1 MAHDLSDTKQN
12 LSEPVPLRRA
22 QLPRIPLTDRE
33 GDTVARMAQRLDA
46 ELTATLTKLGP
57 GARSPRAL
65 SRMLAADFKL
75 CQRLLRA
82 LKEGGGQPAMMLVNL
97 PGPEG
102 LRAVVNRMVQVVGG
116 QQTNLPVQHAV
127 DQFEQICFEIGGS
140 HAGLG
145 RRLTLPG
152 ALGQASTA
160 ASQEQSLASR
170 RGIIKHA
177 AEFLGH
183 FVDIQIVL
191 VMIRP
196 IPDDPMH
203 TELVTV
209 TGLIGFESA
218 LQAVPLMSHQSLSKD
233 EVEEVAH
240 AVRIRPLGESFGA
253 PSGLIREFTSPNVP
267 ISSFEGSD
275 GQCRHVVDVTPGRAT
290 DIVLASHSSPD
301 INQRLA
307 RGYWTQTVGIRR
319 PTKRLVLDVYLHE
332 QLRSAS
338 PPSVATVLWHPGVSN
353 DPKRIASERLPTHP
367 RLELLGTPP
376 ARSASAPWR
385 SLPSLTERMFELV
398 NWPMDQFSGYRCDE
412 IAPVWGG
419 LYMMSIDYRDITL
432 DV

>member
-1 MAHDLSDTKQN
+1 MVHDLSNTQQMPG
-12 LSEPVPLRRA
+12 ETAPLRRA
-22 QLPRIPLTDRE
+22 QLPRTPLSDQE
-33 GDTVARMAQRLDA
+33 SAAVARIAERLDS
-46 ELTATLTKLGP
+46 ELSAMVERLGP

-116 QQTNLPVQHAV
+116 QQLNLPVQQAV
-127 DQFEQICFEIGGS
+127 DQFEQVCFEIGGS
-140 HAGLG
+140 HAGLR

-152 ALGQASTA
+152 ALGLASTA
-160 ASQEQSLASR
+160 ATQEQSLASR

-177 AEFLGH
+177 AEFLGYY
-183 FVDIQIVL
+183 VDVQIVL

-196 IPDDPMH
+196 IPHDPAH

-218 LQAVPLMSHQSLSKD
+218 LQTVPLMSHQTLSKD
-233 EVEEVAH
+233 EVEDVLH
-240 AVRIRPLGESFGA
+240 NVRIRPLGESFGA

-332 QLRSAS
+332 QLRSPAS
-338 PPSVATVLWHPGVSN
+338 PSVATVLWHPGVSN

-367 RLELLGTPP
+367 RLELLGAPP
-376 ARSASAPWR
+376 ARSASSPWR

-398 NWPMDQFSGYRCDE
+398 NWPMDQFTGYRCDE

-419 LYMMSIDYRDITL
+419 LYMMSIDYRDIAL